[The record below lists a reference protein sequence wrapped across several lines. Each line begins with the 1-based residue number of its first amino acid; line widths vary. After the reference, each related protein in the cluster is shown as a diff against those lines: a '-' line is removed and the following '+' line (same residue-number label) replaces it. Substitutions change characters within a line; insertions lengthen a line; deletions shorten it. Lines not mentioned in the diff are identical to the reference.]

1 MRAVAFSTMQGPL
14 SRTHSTVP
22 LAGGAPS
29 SLSPLRRRHT
39 IRRHVDHHQ
48 RRLLTPPSHASTP
61 FSKEQQQQ
69 QQHQQQHGEE
79 GSTEAEE
86 AAEAVAKAVRKG
98 VVSVIFLITGLGA
111 SSLEKD
117 SKPLAT
123 SFFSGKKKKQSHGA
137 PFDWLAHWYP
147 VALES
152 ATPKDRPTA
161 VKLLGR
167 DLVLWHDGG
176 AWRCFEDRC
185 PHRAVPLSE
194 GRVET
199 AAAAAAAA
207 GGPGE
212 RRMAAKNLPKELQ
225 CA

>member
-22 LAGGAPS
+22 LARGAPS

-69 QQHQQQHGEE
+69 QQHQQQYGEE

-98 VVSVIFLITGLGA
+98 VVSVIFLIAWLGA

>member
-1 MRAVAFSTMQGPL
+1 MARCVVARKRFKT
-14 SRTHSTVP
+14 SRN
-22 LAGGAPS
+22 L
-29 SLSPLRRRHT
+29 
-39 IRRHVDHHQ
+39 
-48 RRLLTPPSHASTP
+48 
-61 FSKEQQQQ
+61 
-69 QQHQQQHGEE
+69 
-79 GSTEAEE
+79 
-86 AAEAVAKAVRKG
+86 
-98 VVSVIFLITGLGA
+98 
-111 SSLEKD
+111 
-117 SKPLAT
+117 
-123 SFFSGKKKKQSHGA
+123 FFFREKKKKQSHGA

>member
-22 LAGGAPS
+22 LAGGPPS

-39 IRRHVDHHQ
+39 IRRHVNHHQ

-98 VVSVIFLITGLGA
+98 VVSVIFLIAWLGA

-123 SFFSGKKKKQSHGA
+123 PLRKKKKKQSHGA

>member
-98 VVSVIFLITGLGA
+98 VVSVIFLITWLGA

-207 GGPGE
+207 GPGE

>member
-1 MRAVAFSTMQGPL
+1 M
-14 SRTHSTVP
+14 
-22 LAGGAPS
+22 
-29 SLSPLRRRHT
+29 RRR
-39 IRRHVDHHQ
+39 
-48 RRLLTPPSHASTP
+48 S
-61 FSKEQQQQ
+61 
-69 QQHQQQHGEE
+69 
-79 GSTEAEE
+79 
-86 AAEAVAKAVRKG
+86 
-98 VVSVIFLITGLGA
+98 
-111 SSLEKD
+111 KD
-117 SKPLAT
+117 SKPLST
-123 SFFSGKKKKQSHGA
+123 PLRKKQSHGA

-185 PHRAVPLSE
+185 PPRAVPLRA
-194 GRVET
+194 GRVAT